1 MTREQSVLLTLIRSA
16 IHGADVASLP
26 ENTDWAAL
34 IDLATRQ
41 GVGAIA
47 ADGLQRLYNAHPE
60 WELSLD
66 QPENESMK
74 YDWFGQVFYA
84 EESYA
89 KYRHALTGLA
99 KFYNEHGFKMMI
111 LKGYGCSLNYPVP
124 EHRPCGDIDIWQFGQ
139 YKEADAALAREK
151 GIKVDRSHH
160 HHTVFYW
167 KGQMV
172 ENHYDIINI
181 YHHKSNRDLEQVFKD
196 LAADDS
202 HSVEVEGQRVYLPS
216 PDLHALF
223 LSRHA
228 AGHFAAAEI
237 LLRHLLDWVLFVKA
251 HHAEIDW
258 TWLQETVDRFGMT
271 GIFRCFN
278 AICVEDLGFDA
289 NLFPADS
296 LQAPAEKARVLAD
309 IFSPEVSQE
318 IPKRLLP
325 RVLWKYHRWKA
336 NEWKHRLCYK
346 ESMTSAFW
354 SGVWGHLRKPSSI

>member
-26 ENTDWAAL
+26 EDIDWSAL

-66 QPENESMK
+66 RPENESMK

-89 KYRHALTGLA
+89 KYRHALAGLA
-99 KFYNEHGFKMMI
+99 KFYNEHSFKMMV

-124 EHRPCGDIDIWQFGQ
+124 EHRPCGDIDIWQFGH
-139 YKEADAALAREK
+139 YKEADATLARER

-181 YHHKSNRDLEQVFKD
+181 YHHKSNRDLEQVFKE

-202 HSVEVEGQRVYLPS
+202 HSIEVESQRVYLPS
-216 PDLHALF
+216 PNLHALF
-223 LSRHA
+223 LMRHA
-228 AGHFAAAEI
+228 ASHFAATDLI
-237 LLRHLLDWVLFVKA
+237 LRQLLDWALYVKTYSSA
-251 HHAEIDW
+251 IDW
-258 TWLQETVDRFGMT
+258 KWLEEIVERFGMT
-271 GIFRCFN
+271 KIFHCFN
-278 AICVEDLGFDA
+278 AISVEDLGFDPA
-289 NLFPADS
+289 LFPEGAIK
-296 LQAPAEKARVLAD
+296 APEKERVLAE
-309 IFSPEVSQE
+309 IFSPEFDQE
-318 IPKRLLP
+318 TPKHFLSRAFF
-325 RVLWKYHRWKA
+325 KYRRWKA

-354 SGVWGHLRKPSSI
+354 SGVWLHLRKPSSI